1 MASRDDVPAAV
12 ASRLANDEQK
22 IAFGVS
28 LEFDSGT
35 LNLWSGIGDFTGSDS
50 LSYTGAGELL
60 NIENVEEDNELSS
73 TNMTIS
79 ISGLS
84 ANIVTYAT
92 TEDYQ
97 NRPVTIK
104 MFFFNDSGEEVG
116 NHDGENK
123 SVILFKG
130 RMDTLTVT
138 DGDSFSVVISAENKL
153 IDLTRPKNLFY
164 TAETQNF
171 LYSGDKGLEFVSKIR
186 EQTVNWGSL
195 TSSGGN
201 GGNIGDDIGTP
212 TPQY

>member
-60 NIENVEEDNELSS
+60 DIQNVEEDNELSS

-104 MFFFNDSGEEVG
+104 MFFFHPDTDDEVG
-116 NHDGENK
+116 N
-123 SVILFKG
+123 VILFKG
-130 RMDTLTVT
+130 RMDTLTVV

>member
-60 NIENVEEDNELSS
+60 DIQNVEEDNELSS

-97 NRPVTIK
+97 NRPMTIK
-104 MFFFNDSGEEVG
+104 MFFFHPDTDDEIG
-116 NHDGENK
+116 N
-123 SVILFKG
+123 VILFKG
-130 RMDTLTVT
+130 RMDTLTVV

-171 LYSGDKGLEFVSKIR
+171 LHSGDKGLEFVAKIR

-195 TSSGGN
+195 TSFGGN
-201 GGNIGDDIGTP
+201 GGNIGDDRGTP
-212 TPQY
+212 SPEY

>member
-1 MASRDDVPAAV
+1 MASREDIPAAV
-12 ASRLANDEQK
+12 ASRLANDNQK
-22 IAFGVS
+22 IAYGVS

-35 LNLWSGIGDFTGSDS
+35 LNLWSGIGDFVGSDS
-50 LSYTGAGELL
+50 LTNTGAGELL
-60 NIENVEEDNELSS
+60 NIQNVEEDNELSS

-84 ANIVTYAT
+84 ENIVTYAT

-97 NRPVTIK
+97 NRPITIK
-104 MFFFNDSGEEVG
+104 MFFFHPDTDDEIG
-116 NHDGENK
+116 

-130 RMDTLTVT
+130 RMDTLTVN
-138 DGDSFSVVISAENKL
+138 DGDTFSVIVTAENKL

-171 LYSGDKGLEFVSKIR
+171 LHSGDKGLEFVAKIR

-195 TSSGGN
+195 TSFGGN
-201 GGNIGDDIGTP
+201 GGNIGDDRGTP
-212 TPQY
+212 SPEY

>member
-1 MASRDDVPAAV
+1 MASREDIPAAV

-35 LNLWSGIGDFTGSDS
+35 LNLWSGIGNFTGSDG
-50 LSYTGAGELL
+50 LTYTGAGELL
-60 NIENVEEDNELSS
+60 NIENVDEDKELSS
-73 TNMTIS
+73 TNMTIG

-84 ANIVTYAT
+84 ENIVTYAT

-97 NRPVTIK
+97 NRPMTIK
-104 MFFFNDSGEEVG
+104 MFFFHPDTDDEIG
-116 NHDGENK
+116 N
-123 SVILFKG
+123 VILFKG
-130 RMDTLTVT
+130 RMDTLTVV

-171 LYSGDKGLEFVSKIR
+171 LYSGDKGLEFVAKIR

-195 TSSGGN
+195 ASWGGSV
-201 GGNIGDDIGTP
+201 GIGDDGGTT
-212 TPQY
+212 TPEY

>member
-1 MASRDDVPAAV
+1 MASREDIPAAV

-35 LNLWSGIGDFTGSDS
+35 LNLWSGIGNFTGSDG
-50 LSYTGAGELL
+50 LTYTGAGELL
-60 NIENVEEDNELSS
+60 NIENVDEDKELSS
-73 TNMTIS
+73 TNMTIG

-97 NRPVTIK
+97 NRPMTIK
-104 MFFFNDSGEEVG
+104 MFFFHPDTDDEIG
-116 NHDGENK
+116 N
-123 SVILFKG
+123 VILFKG
-130 RMDTLTVT
+130 RMDTLTVV

-171 LYSGDKGLEFVSKIR
+171 LYSGDKGLEFVAKIR

-195 TSSGGN
+195 ASWGGSV
-201 GGNIGDDIGTP
+201 GIGDDGGTT
-212 TPQY
+212 TPEY

>member
-1 MASRDDVPAAV
+1 MASREDIPADV
-12 ASRLANDEQK
+12 ASRLANDNQK
-22 IAFGVS
+22 IAYGVS

-35 LNLWSGIGDFTGSDS
+35 LNLWSGIGDFVGSDS
-50 LSYTGAGELL
+50 LTYTGAGELL
-60 NIENVEEDNELSS
+60 NIQNVEEDNELSS

-84 ANIVTYAT
+84 ENIVTYAT

-97 NRPVTIK
+97 NRPITIK
-104 MFFFNDSGEEVG
+104 MFFFHPDTDDEIG
-116 NHDGENK
+116 

-130 RMDTLTVT
+130 RMDTLTVN
-138 DGDSFSVVISAENKL
+138 DGDTFSVIVTAENKL

-171 LYSGDKGLEFVSKIR
+171 LHSGDKGLEFVAKIR

-195 TSSGGN
+195 TSFGGN
-201 GGNIGDDIGTP
+201 GGNIGDDRGTP
-212 TPQY
+212 SPEY

>member
-1 MASRDDVPAAV
+1 MASREDIPAAV

-35 LNLWSGIGDFTGSDS
+35 LNLWSGIGNFTGSDG
-50 LSYTGAGELL
+50 LTYTGAGELL
-60 NIENVEEDNELSS
+60 NIENVDEDKELSS
-73 TNMTIS
+73 TNMTIG

-84 ANIVTYAT
+84 ENIVTYAT

-97 NRPVTIK
+97 NRPMTIK
-104 MFFFNDSGEEVG
+104 MFFFHPDTDDEIG
-116 NHDGENK
+116 N
-123 SVILFKG
+123 VILFKG
-130 RMDTLTVT
+130 RMDTLTVV

-153 IDLTRPKNLFY
+153 IALTRPKNLFY

-171 LYSGDKGLEFVSKIR
+171 LYSGDKGLEFVAKIR

-195 TSSGGN
+195 ASWGGSV
-201 GGNIGDDIGTP
+201 GIGDDGGTT
-212 TPQY
+212 TPEY

>member
-35 LNLWSGIGDFTGSDS
+35 LNLWSGIGNFTGSDG
-50 LSYTGAGELL
+50 LTYTGAGELL
-60 NIENVEEDNELSS
+60 NIENVDEDKELSS
-73 TNMTIS
+73 TNMTIG

-84 ANIVTYAT
+84 ENIVTYAT

-97 NRPVTIK
+97 NRPMTIK
-104 MFFFNDSGEEVG
+104 MFFFHPDTDDEIG
-116 NHDGENK
+116 N
-123 SVILFKG
+123 VILFKG
-130 RMDTLTVT
+130 RMDTLTVV

-171 LYSGDKGLEFVSKIR
+171 LYSGDKGLEFVAKIR

-195 TSSGGN
+195 ASWGGSV
-201 GGNIGDDIGTP
+201 GIGDDGGTT
-212 TPQY
+212 TPEY

>member
-50 LSYTGAGELL
+50 LAYTGAGELL
-60 NIENVEEDNELSS
+60 NIQNVEEDNELSS

-97 NRPVTIK
+97 NRPVKIK
-104 MFFFNDSGEEVG
+104 MFFFHPDTHDEVG
-116 NHDGENK
+116 N
-123 SVILFKG
+123 VILFKG

>member
-1 MASRDDVPAAV
+1 MASREDIPAAV

-35 LNLWSGIGDFTGSDS
+35 LNLWSGIGNFTGSDG
-50 LSYTGAGELL
+50 LTYTGAGELL
-60 NIENVEEDNELSS
+60 NIENVDEDKELSS
-73 TNMTIS
+73 TNMTIG

-84 ANIVTYAT
+84 ENIVTYAT

-97 NRPVTIK
+97 NRPMTIK
-104 MFFFNDSGEEVG
+104 MFFFHPDTDDEIG
-116 NHDGENK
+116 N
-123 SVILFKG
+123 VILFKG
-130 RMDTLTVT
+130 RMDTLTVV

-171 LYSGDKGLEFVSKIR
+171 LYSGDKGLEFVAKIR

-195 TSSGGN
+195 TSFGGN
-201 GGNIGDDIGTP
+201 GGNIGDDRGTP
-212 TPQY
+212 SPEY

>member
-35 LNLWSGIGDFTGSDS
+35 LNLWSGIGDFTGSDG
-50 LSYTGAGELL
+50 LTYTGAGELL
-60 NIENVEEDNELSS
+60 NIENVDEDKELSS
-73 TNMTIS
+73 TNMTIG

-84 ANIVTYAT
+84 ENIVTYAT

-97 NRPVTIK
+97 NRPMTIK
-104 MFFFNDSGEEVG
+104 MFFFHPDTDDEIG
-116 NHDGENK
+116 N
-123 SVILFKG
+123 VILFKG
-130 RMDTLTVT
+130 RMDTLTVV

-171 LYSGDKGLEFVSKIR
+171 LYSGDKGLEFVAKIR

>member
-1 MASRDDVPAAV
+1 MASREDIPAAV

-35 LNLWSGIGDFTGSDS
+35 LNLWSGIGNFTGSDG
-50 LSYTGAGELL
+50 LTYTGAGELL
-60 NIENVEEDNELSS
+60 NIENVDEDKELSS
-73 TNMTIS
+73 TNMTIG

-84 ANIVTYAT
+84 ENIVTYAT

-97 NRPVTIK
+97 NRPMTIK
-104 MFFFNDSGEEVG
+104 MFFFHPDTDDEIG
-116 NHDGENK
+116 N
-123 SVILFKG
+123 VILFKG
-130 RMDTLTVT
+130 RMDTLTVV

-171 LYSGDKGLEFVSKIR
+171 LYSGDKGLEFVAKIR
-186 EQTVNWGSL
+186 EQTVKWGSL
-195 TSSGGN
+195 ASWGGSV
-201 GGNIGDDIGTP
+201 GIGDDGGTT
-212 TPQY
+212 TPEY